1 MLVCSILNEKL
12 ENLLLF
18 SFFFLGGDSDF
29 PGLHLH
35 NGAKRQLP
43 EDGVWRV
50 VTVYYFPHCAILL
63 SVSGYDISCLSW
75 AFNRREAEPGY
86 T

>member
-1 MLVCSILNEKL
+1 MC
-12 ENLLLF
+12 
-18 SFFFLGGDSDF
+18 GGGGGSGF

-50 VTVYYFPHCAILL
+50 VTVYYFRHCAILL
-63 SVSGYDISCLSW
+63 SVSGYDISCLPLALSQK
-75 AFNRREAEPGY
+75 
-86 T
+86 

>member
-18 SFFFLGGDSDF
+18 FGGGDSDF
-29 PGLHLH
+29 HGLHLH
-35 NGAKRQLP
+35 NGAKRQLQ

-50 VTVYYFPHCAILL
+50 VTVYYFRHCAILL
-63 SVSGYDISCLSW
+63 SVSGYDISCLPW
-75 AFNRREAEPGY
+75 ALSRK
-86 T
+86 

>member
-18 SFFFLGGDSDF
+18 FLEGGGGGSDF

-43 EDGVWRV
+43 EDDLWSVE
-50 VTVYYFPHCAILL
+50 TMYYFRHCAILL
-63 SVSGYDISCLSW
+63 SVSRYDISCLSW
-75 AFNRREAEPGY
+75 DLSQK
-86 T
+86 

>member
-18 SFFFLGGDSDF
+18 FLGGGGDSDF

-35 NGAKRQLP
+35 NGAKRQFP
-43 EDGVWRV
+43 KDGVWRV
-50 VTVYYFPHCAILL
+50 VIVYYFRHCAIVL
-63 SVSGYDISCLSW
+63 SVSGYDISRSPLALSQK
-75 AFNRREAEPGY
+75 
-86 T
+86 

>member
-1 MLVCSILNEKL
+1 MLVPC
-12 ENLLLF
+12 F
-18 SFFFLGGDSDF
+18 GGRGGNDF

-50 VTVYYFPHCAILL
+50 VAVYYFRHGAILL
-63 SVSGYDISCLSW
+63 SVSGYDISSLPWALSQ
-75 AFNRREAEPGY
+75 E
-86 T
+86 

>member
-18 SFFFLGGDSDF
+18 FLGGGVGDSDF

-43 EDGVWRV
+43 EDDVWRV
-50 VTVYYFPHCAILL
+50 VTVYYFRHCAILH
-63 SVSGYDISCLSW
+63 SVPGYDISCLPW
-75 AFNRREAEPGY
+75 ALSQK
-86 T
+86 

>member
-12 ENLLLF
+12 ENLL
-18 SFFFLGGDSDF
+18 FFGGGGDSDF

-35 NGAKRQLP
+35 NGANRRLP

-50 VTVYYFPHCAILL
+50 VTVYYFRNCAILL
-63 SVSGYDISCLSW
+63 SVSGYDISCL
-75 AFNRREAEPGY
+75 P
-86 T
+86 

>member
-1 MLVCSILNEKL
+1 MLVCSNSNEKL

-18 SFFFLGGDSDF
+18 LGSGGGEKSDF

-35 NGAKRQLP
+35 SGAKRQLP

-50 VTVYYFPHCAILL
+50 VTVYYFRHCAVLL
-63 SVSGYDISCLSW
+63 SVSGYDISCSPWALSQK
-75 AFNRREAEPGY
+75 
-86 T
+86 

>member
-1 MLVCSILNEKL
+1 MGN
-12 ENLLLF
+12 
-18 SFFFLGGDSDF
+18 SDF

-43 EDGVWRV
+43 EDGVWRA
-50 VTVYYFPHCAILL
+50 VTVNYFRHCAILL
-63 SVSGYDISCLSW
+63 SVSGYDISCLPW
-75 AFNRREAEPGY
+75 ALTDQGSPSVLQHIVSVESSSLLLHSFL

>member
-1 MLVCSILNEKL
+1 MLVCSILNEQL

-18 SFFFLGGDSDF
+18 CGGGGDSDF

-50 VTVYYFPHCAILL
+50 VTVYYFRHCAILL
-63 SVSGYDISCLSW
+63 SVSGYAISYLLWALSQK
-75 AFNRREAEPGY
+75 
-86 T
+86 

>member
-1 MLVCSILNEKL
+1 MLVCSILNKKL

-18 SFFFLGGDSDF
+18 FFGGGGDSDF

-43 EDGVWRV
+43 EDDVWRV
-50 VTVYYFPHCAILL
+50 VTVYYFRLCILFQ
-63 SVSGYDISCLSW
+63 DMISAVYRGL
-75 AFNRREAEPGY
+75 
-86 T
+86 

>member
-12 ENLLLF
+12 EIY
-18 SFFFLGGDSDF
+18 FFFRGEGDSDF

-35 NGAKRQLP
+35 NGAKTQLP

-50 VTVYYFPHCAILL
+50 VTMYYFVIVQFCFLFQDTMSAVYRGL
-63 SVSGYDISCLSW
+63 
-75 AFNRREAEPGY
+75 
-86 T
+86 